1 MRLHG
6 IECRLRRR
14 QLRRDGIDLRCTTF
28 RSRANRAARQCRL
41 DHDLRVHD
49 AVLLIADFT
58 QNAGNDL
65 RTARA
70 GGTAWARIRET
81 TLLRTQRVDLSTLC
95 VDLRRIVRLRLLC
108 GNRLCRACCARLL
121 GNREGDA
128 DSGEMILGSSEVLP
142 DEDKVLRR
150 IRRRRARLRKVV
162 PRILEV
168 DLRLCKA
175 VHRRMVGADLP
186 LHIRHIGEIVGD
198 IVQSIVTCRHRPM
211 PCAKGAERT
220 HCRCRR
226 AHETAAPHPPS

>member
-14 QLRRDGIDLRCTTF
+14 QLRRDGINLSRTAF

-49 AVLLIADFT
+49 AVLLIADFA
-58 QNAGNDL
+58 QNACNDL
-65 RTARA
+65 CTARA
-70 GGTAWARIRET
+70 GGTACARIRET
-81 TLLRTQRVDLSTLC
+81 TLLRTQRVDLSALC
-95 VDLRRIVRLRLLC
+95 IDLRRIVRLRLLC

-150 IRRRRARLRKVV
+150 IRRRRARLCEVV

-168 DLRLCKA
+168 GLRLCKA

-186 LHIRHIGEIVGD
+186 LHIRHIGEIAGD